1 MVTGEESTTA
11 QRRVPHWR
19 ILVPGA
25 ITVVSA
31 LAAYLSLDGVSHGR
45 LGWAIFWSLV
55 MVFSALGTLM
65 GIADVTDAS
74 RLVRVLGIVAV
85 LFAGVLLAFEVL
97 VLVVIVM
104 VIVANSGGA

>member
-1 MVTGEESTTA
+1 MESGEESSA
-11 QRRVPHWR
+11 ARGRVQHWK
-19 ILVPGA
+19 ILVPA
-25 ITVVSA
+25 ALTVVSA
-31 LAAYLSLDGVSHGR
+31 LVAYLSLEGVSHGR
-45 LGWAIFWSLV
+45 PGWAIFWSLV

-97 VLVVIVM
+97 LLVVVVM
-104 VIVANSGGA
+104 VTVANSGGA